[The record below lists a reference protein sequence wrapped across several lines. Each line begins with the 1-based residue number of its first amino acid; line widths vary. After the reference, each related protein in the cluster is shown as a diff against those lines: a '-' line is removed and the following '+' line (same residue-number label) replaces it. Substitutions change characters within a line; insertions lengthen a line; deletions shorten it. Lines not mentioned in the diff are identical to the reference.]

1 RTPMNGVIG
10 MTDLLLDS
18 GLQGEQREFAE
29 TVRLSAETLLSIV
42 NDILD
47 FSKIDARKMDLD
59 LATVDPRTIAR
70 EAHEMLRHQA
80 ESKAPAYTVGGGE
93 DVPAF
98 VRVDPPRVRQIL
110 LNLLGNAIK
119 FTRAGTIEL
128 RLDPLEDD
136 GGQPFV
142 RYSVVDTG
150 IGIEPAVRVKLFEPF
165 TQADTSM
172 SRRYGGTGLGLA
184 ICKRLTDLLGGEIG
198 VPS

>member
-1 RTPMNGVIG
+1 LKRLNLVKDQTMDQLTDALERANDASRAKGEFLATMSHEIRTPMNGVIG

-29 TVRLSAETLLSIV
+29 TVRLSAETVLSIV

-80 ESKAPAYTVGGGE
+80 ESKGLAYTVVCGE

-119 FTRAGTIEL
+119 F
-128 RLDPLEDD
+128 
-136 GGQPFV
+136 
-142 RYSVVDTG
+142 
-150 IGIEPAVRVKLFEPF
+150 
-165 TQADTSM
+165 
-172 SRRYGGTGLGLA
+172 
-184 ICKRLTDLLGGEIG
+184 
-198 VPS
+198 